1 MTITS
6 LAAPLSA
13 AVLLLLAAPAARAQ
27 ALPEP
32 AVTAPTNSHPPTLLK
47 LGVGLGTNLA
57 INDYHGAS
65 VPVFLGLEHQLV
77 PAWTLTANGS
87 ASWHL
92 GRRTFP
98 GSNYHSPLVTQLGFD
113 AGIRHYYHQEKRRQK
128 GYRTGPYEGPY
139 VALQTRT
146 VFSPRYPNNQLQYDY
161 SSLSAVWG
169 MQRRLGGRGLLDA
182 YLGAGVANPSV
193 FRYDT
198 SYQRQLGITL
208 EVGVK
213 LSLTNH

>member
-6 LAAPLSA
+6 LAALFSA
-13 AVLLLLAAPAARAQ
+13 AALLLLAAPVAQ
-27 ALPEP
+27 AQTLLKP
-32 AVTAPTNSHPPTLLK
+32 APITPTNSRPPTLLK
-47 LGVGLGTNLA
+47 LGVGLGTNLG
-57 INDYHGAS
+57 ITNYYGTS
-65 VPVFLGLEHQLV
+65 VPTFLGLEHQLA
-77 PAWTLTANGS
+77 PSWTLTANGS

-92 GRRTFP
+92 GRRSFP
-98 GSNYHSPLVTQLGFD
+98 GYRSPLITQVGLD

-146 VFSPRYPNNQLQYDY
+146 VFSPRYPNHQFQYDY
-161 SSLSAVWG
+161 TSLSAVWG
-169 MQRRLGGRGLLDA
+169 VQRRLGGRGLLDA

-193 FRYDT
+193 FRYDN